1 MRPRGLVESKE
12 RRFLM
17 MWTRLQSPLMGA
29 ILLGLACT
37 TLARADEKPPELTWL
52 ADYGQALRQ
61 AEEQQKKLVVYFHPT
76 EAEDAAAFEK
86 SALSDLTVS
95 EALSHFVLAKV
106 AADTSIK
113 VAGQPV
119 RLLEHPAFVSLGKRP
134 GLAMLDLSSKDPA
147 RYMRVIAAYPIPAT
161 QPVAAVDLVAAL
173 EPHVPVEANLGA
185 KLASRVQ
192 WHADYANA
200 FAEAEKAK
208 KPLLIYFQE
217 EDASRKD
224 RRFEDQTLRDGRVL
238 RRLGRFVLA
247 RLPLAAETRTEGK
260 KTRLLEH
267 PGFAYMYGRQ
277 GVSVVD
283 LANEKTPHY
292 RHVVSAF
299 PFSPHKHYDANR
311 MATILDLPP
320 GTITQRTLIYAV
332 RTHQERPASTDGNHS
347 SILAGE
353 AESHSQYQAEID
365 NQGHH
370 NWGHRFQRI
379 SAQLPGG
386 LVAQEVCAESW
397 PGQELVDAAEEC
409 ISSWRQSSGHW
420 GAVRQHHPFFGYDM
434 KLGARRVWYATG
446 IFGRHS
452 GW

>member
-1 MRPRGLVESKE
+1 MIRTG
-12 RRFLM
+12 
-17 MWTRLQSPLMGA
+17 LQSPLMGA
-29 ILLGLACT
+29 VSCGLVLLVAV
-37 TLARADEKPPELTWL
+37 RAEANPPVVTWL
-52 ADYGQALRQ
+52 TDYGQALKQ
-61 AEEQQKKLVVYFHPT
+61 AEEQRKKLVVYFEPT
-76 EAEDAAAFEK
+76 AAGD
-86 SALSDLTVS
+86 SADDFSRRVLDDPVVAASLG
-95 EALSHFVLAKV
+95 HFVLSKIP
-106 AADTSIK
+106 ADTVIQVS
-113 VAGQPV
+113 GQPV
-119 RLLEHPAFVSLGKRP
+119 RLLEHAAFTALGRRP
-134 GLAMLDLSSKDPA
+134 GLAVLDLTAKESSQF
-147 RYMRVIAAYPIPAT
+147 MRVVGAYPIIAGTVPA
-161 QPVAAVDLVAAL
+161 AADVLRVLETHAAI
-173 EPHVPVEANLGA
+173 EDSANS
-185 KLASRVQ
+185 KLASDLK
-192 WHADYANA
+192 WHGDYGEA

-208 KPLLIYFQE
+208 KPLLIYFRE
-217 EDASRKD
+217 NEAARHD

-247 RLPLAAETRTEGK
+247 RLPVSAETKSEGK
-260 KTRLLEH
+260 QTRLLDH
-267 PGFAYMYGRQ
+267 PGFAYMYRRQ

-283 LANEKTPHY
+283 LANDKAPHY

-299 PFSPHKHYDANR
+299 PFNERKHYDAQR

-332 RTHQERPASTDGNHS
+332 RTHHERPSSTEGNLS
-347 SILAGE
+347 SILAVE
-353 AESHSQYQAEID
+353 AESHSQHQAAID

-370 NWGHRFQRI
+370 NWSNRFQRI

-420 GAVRQHHPFFGYDM
+420 GAVRQHHPYFGYDM
-434 KLGARRVWYATG
+434 KLGGRMVWYATG

>member
-1 MRPRGLVESKE
+1 MFG
-12 RRFLM
+12 
-17 MWTRLQSPLMGA
+17 
-29 ILLGLACT
+29 IACIAS
-37 TLARADEKPPELTWL
+37 ARAEENRSGENQPDLNWLT
-52 ADYGQALRQ
+52 DYGQALRQ
-61 AEEQQKKLVVYFHPT
+61 AEERHKKLVVYFEPT
-76 EAEDAAAFEK
+76 GAGDTAK
-86 SALSDLTVS
+86 SFASGALNDPIVK
-95 EALSHFVLAKV
+95 EALGHFVLSKIP
-106 AADTSIK
+106 ADTTIQ

-119 RLLEHPAFVSLGKRP
+119 RLLEHPAFASLGKRP
-134 GLAMLDLSSKDPA
+134 GLAVLDLTSKQA
-147 RYMRVIAAYPIPAT
+147 SQFMRVVGAYSIPAT
-161 QPVAAVDLVAAL
+161 DRAAAADVFATL
-173 EPHVPVEANLGA
+173 EAHVPADANLGA
-185 KLASRVQ
+185 KLASRMK
-192 WHADYANA
+192 WHADYAAA
-200 FAEAEKAK
+200 FAEAEKEK
-208 KPLLIYFQE
+208 KQLLIYFQE
-217 EDASRKD
+217 ENASRKD
-224 RRFEDQTLRDGRVL
+224 QRFENQTLRDGRVL

-260 KTRLLEH
+260 RTRLLDH

-283 LANEKTPHY
+283 LANEKAAHY

-299 PFSPHKHYDANR
+299 PFSPQKHYDATR
-311 MATILDLPP
+311 MTTILDLPP

-332 RTHQERPASTDGNHS
+332 RTHHERPASTEGNLS
-347 SILAGE
+347 PILAGE
-353 AESHSQYQAEID
+353 AESHSQYQANID

-434 KLGARRVWYATG
+434 KLGNRLVWYATG
-446 IFGRHS
+446 IFGRQS